1 VVKKKAATT
10 KKPTPS
16 EFNISKDTKA
26 APPKMKINH
35 DLGTA
40 LLDASQYD
48 RIRRNLFCQP
58 EQDDDHDFHINFHP
72 PNAIGYEGADVPFY
86 IPEVSIN

>member
-1 VVKKKAATT
+1 
-10 KKPTPS
+10 
-16 EFNISKDTKA
+16 
-26 APPKMKINH
+26 MKINH

-86 IPEVSIN
+86 IPEWMPMTFRPTPKMNLNDICTYTAAYIFMRDDE